1 MNHVKFHE
9 KHKVLTPRRT
19 ARGPLTQAVV
29 AATCCWFILAAV
41 EANAIK
47 QPRRNFANPAKQ
59 MALTNRVSSPMGGQ
73 EAASLQLKTE
83 AAMRPLYRG
92 PAELKKLL
100 EDNLAEPRALAIADF
115 DEDGTPDLIGAYAG
129 LNYGVLTL
137 AKGNAD
143 AVFPNSPEAQQHKS
157 AGKFSEL
164 PFFPSTAV
172 FACPEIPDFIGAGDF
187 DADGHMDVL
196 AARRGSRLLYLL
208 TGNGSGKLNRA
219 RALEVPGA
227 ITSVQTGE
235 INRVDGLADIAV
247 SVKGPEGPALVIFQG
262 RAGAWKTGAETV
274 ALPEE
279 AVALAFIE
287 AGDDYLMD
295 VAVAAGPLLVLI
307 HGRDKEAQT
316 PTHNSQ
322 AAARASIETRAFS
335 LPITA
340 LAVGDFLGSHR
351 PCVSVLLQDGSLHT
365 LSIPEGAG
373 SLHGASRRLEDWH
386 GRSVMQST
394 WTESARLVR
403 ARFSGRP
410 ADDLIVIDSTTAR
423 LDVVKLEALR
433 GEAAIASSAD
443 QRLSKLVL
451 ESAPSAVQPMR
462 LNADALTDL
471 VILRKGASAPVVMMT
486 VTGMTFTVTNT
497 NSSGPGSLTQAIID
511 ANANP
516 GLDLIAFNIPGPGL
530 HIIEPT
536 APSNPMPRPSITD
549 PVIIDGTTQ
558 PGYAGEPLIG
568 LRGNEFEQ
576 VGLHI
581 TGGNTTIRALDFANF
596 IGPTL
601 DTSVGHAIFL
611 NGNGNNIIEANV
623 IGPGNN
629 SGVRGFNSRDN
640 LIGGTVPAARNI
652 ISGNVVAGI
661 FLGQRLVDDSR
672 AVIQGNFIGT
682 DKTGTAA
689 IPNRIGVRVFGF
701 SVIGGTSSTAR
712 NLISGNSSS
721 SFAVQATNFNTI
733 QGNFIGTDVTGTQ
746 ALPNGGGVDL
756 DSAFGATLGGPVA
769 GARNIISGNLGTAVS
784 VFEAGPAIIENNF
797 IGTDVTG
804 TRRLGNGGDGVIV
817 LTFAANVRVRNNV
830 ISANGGRGVR
840 INFSTLAFIENNLI
854 GTDVTGTL
862 PMGNAREGVSLSF
875 DVAPVTGNTI
885 CANGSHGVLTE
896 GANEIRGNFIG
907 TNSRGTLGLGNI
919 GAGVHANGFRDRI
932 GGELASEGN
941 TIAFNNGNG
950 VEIVNFGISTGT
962 LIMSNSIFANGGLG
976 IDLGIDGPT
985 ANDPC
990 DADDFTNYPVLTS
1003 AISFTSRAVHG
1014 VLTGAANTTYRLQFF
1029 ANAACD
1035 PSGFGE
1041 GQRLVG
1047 TFTVTTNASCQAS
1060 FVVTLAASAQSGQS
1074 ITATATDPRGDTS
1087 EFSRC
1092 VTLVTPQAMTQQ
1104 LINQVNALVAQG
1116 VLNAGNGNALTAKL
1130 DAAIKQMDKGHA
1142 RPASN
1147 QLEAFINQVEAFIR
1161 TGKLTSAQGE
1171 SLIQAARAISAALLA

>member
-9 KHKVLTPRRT
+9 KHKVLTPRRS
-19 ARGPLTQAVV
+19 AQGLLAQAAV
-29 AATCCWFILAAV
+29 AAACCWFLLALV
-41 EANAIK
+41 EANVIK
-47 QPRRNFANPAKQ
+47 QE
-59 MALTNRVSSPMGGQ
+59 T
-73 EAASLQLKTE
+73 ASLQLKTE
-83 AAMRPLYRG
+83 AGMRQVYQG
-92 PAELKKLL
+92 SAKLKKLL
-100 EDNLAEPRALAIADF
+100 EDNLAEPRALATADF

-129 LNYGVLTL
+129 LDHGILTL
-137 AKGNAD
+137 TKGNAD
-143 AVFPNSPEAQQHKS
+143 AVFPNTEGAQQRKA
-157 AGKFSEL
+157 AGKFSES
-164 PFFPSTAV
+164 PFLPSTAI

-196 AARRGSRLLYLL
+196 TARRGSRLLHLL

-219 RALEVPGA
+219 IALEMPGA

-235 INRVDGLADIAV
+235 INRVDGLADIVA
-247 SVKGPEGPALVIFQG
+247 SVNGPEGAALLIFQG

-279 AVALAFIE
+279 AADMAFIE
-287 AGDDYLMD
+287 AGDDYLID
-295 VAVAAGPLLVLI
+295 VAVAAGPLLLVVQG
-307 HGRDKEAQT
+307 HDKEMQT

-322 AAARASIETRAFS
+322 AAARARVESRAFP

-340 LAVGDFLGSHR
+340 LAVGDFLGTQR
-351 PCVSVLLQDGSLHT
+351 PCVSLLLQDGSLHT
-365 LSIPEGAG
+365 LSISEGAG
-373 SLHGASRRLEDWH
+373 SLRRVSRRLEEWQSQ
-386 GRSVMQST
+386 SVMRSA
-394 WTESARLVR
+394 WTESARLVKG
-403 ARFSGRP
+403 RFSGMP
-410 ADDLIVIDSTTAR
+410 ADDLIVIDSTSAR

-433 GEAAIASSAD
+433 GEAPEASAD
-443 QRLSKLVL
+443 KLLSRLDLQSAAAAVL
-451 ESAPSAVQPMR
+451 PMR

-471 VILRKGASAPVVMMT
+471 VVLRRGANAPVVMMT
-486 VTGMTFTVTNT
+486 VTAMTFTVTNT

-536 APSNPMPRPSITD
+536 PPGNPMPRPSITD

-581 TGGNTTIRALDFANF
+581 TSGNSTVRALDFANF

-623 IGPGNN
+623 IGPGNGSGIRGLN
-629 SGVRGFNSRDN
+629 SLDN
-640 LIGGTVPAARNI
+640 LVGGTVPAARNI
-652 ISGNVVAGI
+652 ISGNVGPGI
-661 FLGQRLVDDSR
+661 QFGQRLIDISNG
-672 AVIQGNFIGT
+672 VIQGNFIGT
-682 DKTGTAA
+682 NKTGTVA
-689 IPNRIGVRVFGF
+689 IPNRIGVVVFGR

-712 NLISGNSSS
+712 NLISGNSS
-721 SFAVQATNFNTI
+721 FGIQATNANVI
-733 QGNFIGTDVTGTQ
+733 QGNFIGTNITGTQ
-746 ALPNGGGVDL
+746 ALPNGGGVNL
-756 DSAFGATLGGPVA
+756 DSVFGGTLGGPVA
-769 GARNIISGNLGTAVS
+769 GARNIISGNQGTAVAL
-784 VFEAGPAIIENNF
+784 FEAGPATIENNF

-804 TRRLGNGGDGVIV
+804 TQRLGNSGDGVIV
-817 LTFAANVRVRNNV
+817 FSLAANVRVRNNV

-840 INFSTLAFIENNLI
+840 VNFAARAFIENNLI

-862 PMGNAREGVSLSF
+862 PMGNAREGVSISF
-875 DVAPVTGNTI
+875 DVGPVTGNTI
-885 CANGSHGVLTE
+885 CANGSHGVLSE
-896 GANEIRGNFIG
+896 GANTIQRNFIG
-907 TNSRGTLGLGNI
+907 TNSAGALGLGNH
-919 GAGVHANGFRDRI
+919 GAGVHSNGPADRI
-932 GGELASEGN
+932 GGALGSEGN

-950 VEIVNFGISTGT
+950 VEIGQVGFNSSI
-962 LIMSNSIFANGGLG
+962 LSNSIFANGGLG

-990 DADDFTNYPVLTS
+990 DADEGANGLQNHPVLTS

-1014 VLTGAANTTYRLQFF
+1014 VMTGAANTTYRLQFF

-1060 FVVTLAASAQSGQS
+1060 FVVILAASVPSGQS
-1074 ITATATDPRGDTS
+1074 ITATATDPSNNTS

-1092 VTLVTPQAMTQQ
+1092 VTFVTPQAMTQQ
-1104 LINQVNALVAQG
+1104 LIDQVNALVAQG
-1116 VLNAGNGNALTAKL
+1116 VINAGNGNALTAKL
-1130 DAAIKQMDKGHA
+1130 QAALKQMDKGHA

-1147 QLEAFINQVEAFIR
+1147 QLQAFINQVEALVQG
-1161 TGKLTSAQGE
+1161 GKLTSAQGE
-1171 SLIQAARAISAALLA
+1171 ILIQAARAISAALLA